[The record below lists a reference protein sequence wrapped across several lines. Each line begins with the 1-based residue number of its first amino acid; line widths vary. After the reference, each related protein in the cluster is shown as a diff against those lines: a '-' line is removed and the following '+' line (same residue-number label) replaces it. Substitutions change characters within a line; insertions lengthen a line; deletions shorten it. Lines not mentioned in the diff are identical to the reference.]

1 MNMIDNALTMSNST
15 CLPVLIFSSENKLEM
30 IILLVYIKI
39 NIYKLKI
46 FLNLKVNLAVK
57 SSYFT

>member
-30 IILLVYIKI
+30 FILLVYIKI
-39 NIYKLKI
+39 NI
-46 FLNLKVNLAVK
+46 
-57 SSYFT
+57 